1 MTTLLARSHRWM
13 KRKRLLHVGRSLR
26 LPSGGDIPTTPKVAE
41 GREFRSHY
49 CPARP
54 GPARPGPARPC
65 DVDAVGFVAHLGK
78 L

>member
-1 MTTLLARSHRWM
+1 MTTLLARSHRWI

-26 LPSGGDIPTTPKVAE
+26 LPSGGDIPTTPKLAE

-49 CPARP
+49 R
-54 GPARPGPARPC
+54 PARPC
-65 DVDAVGFVAHLGK
+65 DVDAVGFVADLGK